1 MFLGRHCKGLLE
13 TAHHHQPTIQDYK
26 SHLKELEVTAGEP
39 VLLERLV
46 QAVCEA
52 LQVAQHAAKAAK

>member
-1 MFLGRHCKGLLE
+1 MFFRHHCKDLVV
-13 TAHHHQPTIQDYK
+13 TAQHHQPTDPNSKPY
-26 SHLKELEVTAGEP
+26 LKELEVPAGEP